1 VSWPRVTLGQVA
13 EINPCLPKSADEKQ
27 QVSFL
32 GMASVSVQGDITSE
46 ETRVLAKTKKGFT
59 YFERGDVLLAKIT
72 PCFENGKAVY
82 TNSLKNPIGYGST
95 EFHVLRSKNGILD
108 AKYMFY
114 MVWSDQFRFLGGKA
128 MKGAAGQKRISADFL
143 KEFNIPL
150 PPLTEQKRIAAIL
163 DKADSLRRKNQQ
175 AIQLAD
181 KFLRAVF
188 LDMFAK
194 QTGVKSCSVGELCE
208 VKGGKR
214 LPAGHDYVG
223 DKSDHPYL
231 RVVDFLNGS
240 IDQTNLKYISHETHK
255 KIQRYTITSDDV
267 FISIAGSIG
276 ITGTIP
282 STLDGANLTE
292 NAAKLVIRN
301 SSAILNE
308 YLAYWL
314 NTPEAQTQ
322 IANKTMS
329 TSQPKL
335 ALFRIEELL
344 CPLPPIADQMKFVSI
359 KRKVFDG
366 IVKMQNTESASS
378 NLFNSLSQKAFAG
391 EL

>member
-1 VSWPRVTLGQVA
+1 MSWPRVTLGQVA

-32 GMASVSVQGDITSE
+32 GMASVSMQGEITSE
-46 ETRVLAKTKKGFT
+46 ETRVLAETKKGFT

-95 EFHVLRSKNGILD
+95 EFHVLRSKSDVLD

-188 LDMFAK
+188 LDMFGDPVGNPKGWDVKPLGDVAPSKPIRSMKVGDDEDVWLLNLDQVESNTGKILNKYVCKFSEVGNSTSWFDNNHILYSKLRPYLNKVVLPNELGVATTELLPLKPDPDFLVREYLVSYLQSDSFVSWANGKVAGAK
-194 QTGVKSCSVGELCE
+194 MPRLSTSELWKHPLLIPPVELQIKFAEIYHRVTQMRLSQQSALAKS
-208 VKGGKR
+208 
-214 LPAGHDYVG
+214 HDY
-223 DKSDHPYL
+223 
-231 RVVDFLNGS
+231 
-240 IDQTNLKYISHETHK
+240 
-255 KIQRYTITSDDV
+255 
-267 FISIAGSIG
+267 
-276 ITGTIP
+276 
-282 STLDGANLTE
+282 
-292 NAAKLVIRN
+292 
-301 SSAILNE
+301 
-308 YLAYWL
+308 
-314 NTPEAQTQ
+314 
-322 IANKTMS
+322 
-329 TSQPKL
+329 
-335 ALFRIEELL
+335 
-344 CPLPPIADQMKFVSI
+344 
-359 KRKVFDG
+359 
-366 IVKMQNTESASS
+366 
-378 NLFNSLSQKAFAG
+378 FNSLSQKAFTAK
-391 EL
+391 L